1 MGVTG
6 GATMGVALH
15 LQSGQRRFILGGRD
29 RRVSAGTRLDAPDA
43 GYGQSIDVDA
53 WVSAADF
60 EEILTMVSCRSGLD
74 IRPPGPDEPARCLL
88 FANPLLRQEIGSF
101 NFKKQ
106 HEYTRSMHQP
116 WLAIDVGPDGIRVI
130 DPNSDAL
137 IASVSNAQVTATP
150 VFFRPVQRHWVPSL
164 AHAISDAAT
173 NYWSTVPAE
182 DARADYEVS
191 GTDWLTLV
199 EKFGL
204 APYLITRG

>member
-53 WVSAADF
+53 WVSVADF

-88 FANPLLRQEIGSF
+88 FANPLTIDTRDRVVQLQE
-101 NFKKQ
+101 
-106 HEYTRSMHQP
+106 T
-116 WLAIDVGPDGIRVI
+116 ARVHAVDAPTSACHRRWPRR
-130 DPNSDAL
+130 DPGD
-137 IASVSNAQVTATP
+137 
-150 VFFRPVQRHWVPSL
+150 RP
-164 AHAISDAAT
+164 
-173 NYWSTVPAE
+173 E
-182 DARADYEVS
+182 
-191 GTDWLTLV
+191 
-199 EKFGL
+199 
-204 APYLITRG
+204 